1 MSNFQFLLSDPG
13 FVSFGEV
20 AVAAEKILPIDPAA
34 CILNCR
40 RAMEFAIQWMYS
52 VDGDLDMPEQDNLQR
67 LMAPKEF
74 KEIVGPQL
82 WQRMDL
88 IRKKGNTAAHNAGK
102 ISRSVAMLCLENLH
116 AFLDFVAYCYTE
128 SHEPGV
134 FDPNLV
140 PTDSLPH
147 SLPQQADFARDLAR
161 LMEENKQLRKE
172 LTARRQAHK
181 QTYVP
186 KPLKLSEYETRKFYI
201 DAMLEDAGWI
211 EGVDWINEAEFP
223 DPLHQDQLLTADY
236 LLCDSKG
243 APLALVEAGKSGA
256 DLSAIRPRGQALAEL
271 LEARYHRRPVLFLT
285 NGFETH
291 ILDGLSPERSC
302 ACIYSKEDLEKL
314 FRLQSFRKALT
325 DITVKESIAD
335 RYYQQ
340 EAVQA
345 VCEDMEQNHRRKAL
359 LVMAPGSGKTRTVI
373 ALCDV
378 LLRHGRGERIAY
390 LADRHS
396 LLTQAKRSFERY
408 LPELHSSLLWEER
421 PHSSCIFATYDELS
435 HAIDTWKKGEG
446 KLLTCGYFDLIIC
459 DEAHSSVYENYED
472 LFTYFDAPL
481 IGLTSTPV
489 GEIPHSSFTFFERK
503 TGDPT
508 YSYEPKQAV
517 QDGYLIDFLS
527 VKTDLQFPEAVPTY
541 DSLSTGDRAKCDKA
555 LSEDSRNLPEKILSS
570 SMNRWIFRDDIIR
583 QGLSIL
589 MKEGKRVQQGKRL
602 GKTILFAKNLDH
614 ARKICDIFC
623 QEYPH
628 LPGFAQVIHGQSQ
641 EAQALLD
648 AFSDPESLP
657 HIAISPDCLDS
668 GVDIPACMNLVFFK
682 RVVSKTKFRQM
693 IGRGSRPYPGSRE
706 GETKD
711 QFYVFDFCGNFS
723 FFRFHDSSSH
733 WGRLSREALLYA
745 LLTEL
750 MAKLH
755 TSADRSP
762 QYSTL
767 AQALSQRAA
776 AIIQALDRSRFSVR
790 GHLKTVELYSDPS
803 RYHSLSPEEL
813 SQIRQE
819 LSPLIP
825 EGSMD
830 LGTVTL
836 DLLLCGYQLS
846 YDTGKQKGQ
855 LRSALTDLLRSL
867 SALNHLP
874 PIAKEGKLL
883 HKLLHTAYLKTATPI
898 DMEQLRPHLLPL
910 IPHLPQA
917 KLPDPYPILEPMLS
931 HH

>member
-1 MSNFQFLLSDPG
+1 MSNFTFLLSDP
-13 FVSFGEV
+13 SFAPFAEV
-20 AVAAEKILPIDPAA
+20 AVSAEKILHIDPAA

-40 RAMEFAIQWMYS
+40 RAMEFAVKWMYS
-52 VDGDLDMPEQDNLQR
+52 VDTELDMPYQDNLQS
-67 LMAPKEF
+67 LMNREEF
-74 KEIVGPQL
+74 RAIVGPDI
-82 WQRMDL
+82 WRRMDL
-88 IRKKGNTAAHNAGK
+88 IRKKGNTAAHDDRK
-102 ISRSVAMLCLENLH
+102 ISEAAARVCLENLH
-116 AFLDFVAYCYTE
+116 IFLDFVAYCYADSYTE
-128 SHEPGV
+128 TK
-134 FDPNLV
+134 FDPAKI
-140 PTDSLPH
+140 
-147 SLPQQADFARDLAR
+147 PQEIATSPAAPRNDEVELAA
-161 LMEENKQLRKE
+161 LLEENKKLRE
-172 LTARRQAHK
+172 QLTARRAEQ
-181 QTYVP
+181 QPGYVP
-186 KPLKLSEYETRKFYI
+186 KPLEISEYETRKFYI

-223 DPLHQDQLLTADY
+223 DPRHQDQLLTADY

-256 DLSAIRPRGQALAEL
+256 DLSAIRPRGQRVADL

-314 FRLQSFRKALT
+314 FRLQSGRKALT
-325 DITVKESIAD
+325 DITVKEAIAD

-345 VCEDMEQNHRRKAL
+345 VCEDMEQNDRRKAL

-373 ALCDV
+373 ALWDV

-408 LPELHSSLLWEER
+408 LPELDSSLLWEES

-489 GEIPHSSFTFFERK
+489 SEIPHSSFAFFERK

-527 VKTDLQFPEAVPTY
+527 VKTDLQFPESVPTY

-623 QEYPH
+623 GEYPH
-628 LPGFAQVIHGQSQ
+628 LPSY
-641 EAQALLD
+641 
-648 AFSDPESLP
+648 S
-657 HIAISPDCLDS
+657 
-668 GVDIPACMNLVFFK
+668 
-682 RVVSKTKFRQM
+682 
-693 IGRGSRPYPGSRE
+693 
-706 GETKD
+706 
-711 QFYVFDFCGNFS
+711 
-723 FFRFHDSSSH
+723 
-733 WGRLSREALLYA
+733 LLYR
-745 LLTEL
+745 
-750 MAKLH
+750 H
-755 TSADRSP
+755 
-762 QYSTL
+762 
-767 AQALSQRAA
+767 
-776 AIIQALDRSRFSVR
+776 
-790 GHLKTVELYSDPS
+790 
-803 RYHSLSPEEL
+803 
-813 SQIRQE
+813 
-819 LSPLIP
+819 
-825 EGSMD
+825 
-830 LGTVTL
+830 
-836 DLLLCGYQLS
+836 
-846 YDTGKQKGQ
+846 
-855 LRSALTDLLRSL
+855 
-867 SALNHLP
+867 
-874 PIAKEGKLL
+874 
-883 HKLLHTAYLKTATPI
+883 
-898 DMEQLRPHLLPL
+898 
-910 IPHLPQA
+910 
-917 KLPDPYPILEPMLS
+917 
-931 HH
+931 